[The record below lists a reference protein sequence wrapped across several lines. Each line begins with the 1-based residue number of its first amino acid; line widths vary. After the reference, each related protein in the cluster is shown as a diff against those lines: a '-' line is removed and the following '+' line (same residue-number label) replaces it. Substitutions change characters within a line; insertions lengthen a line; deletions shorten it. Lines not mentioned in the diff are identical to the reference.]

1 MAQTD
6 RKTRATDP
14 AGDKSV
20 REAQGGVTKL
30 QGQNWLLVSASAEE
44 EKRAS
49 AGNQGIQIPTFFA
62 LLASV
67 FAIVG
72 AVALFINPRFDD
84 VNQNINRLE
93 SRISEFEAGLTKLE
107 DEVTKLDGKLS
118 AIGHMFVIAFQDGQ
132 LDAEEITSIWQQA
145 SQ

>member
-1 MAQTD
+1 MAQTEGN
-6 RKTRATDP
+6 TRATDS

-20 REAQGGVTKL
+20 REAQDGVAKL
-30 QGQNWLLVSASAEE
+30 QGQNWLLVPASAEDV
-44 EKRAS
+44 KRTS

-93 SRISEFEAGLTKLE
+93 SRISVFEAGVTNLE
-107 DEVTKLDGKLS
+107 GEMTKLDGKLS
-118 AIGHMFVIAFQDGQ
+118 AIGNMFVIAFQDGQ
-132 LDAEEITSIWQQA
+132 LDADEITSIWQQA

>member
-1 MAQTD
+1 MAQTE

-20 REAQGGVTKL
+20 REAQGGVAKL
-30 QGQNWLLVSASAEE
+30 QGQNWLLVPASAED
-44 EKRAS
+44 EKRTS
-49 AGNQGIQIPTFFA
+49 VGNQGIQFSTFVA

-84 VNQNINRLE
+84 VNRNIDRLE
-93 SRISEFEAGLTKLE
+93 SSISEFEAGLTNLE

-118 AIGHMFVIAFQDGQ
+118 AIGSMFVIAFQDGQ

>member
-1 MAQTD
+1 MTQTE

-14 AGDKSV
+14 AGDESV
-20 REAQGGVTKL
+20 HETQGGITKL
-30 QGQNWLLVSASAEE
+30 QGQNWLLVPASAEDD
-44 EKRAS
+44 KRRS
-49 AGNQGIQIPTFFA
+49 AGNQGIQIPTFLA

-93 SRISEFEAGLTKLE
+93 SRISEVEAGLTNLE
-107 DEVTKLDGKLS
+107 GEATKLDGKLS
-118 AIGHMFVIAFQDGQ
+118 AIGNMFVIAFQDGQ
-132 LDAEEITSIWQQA
+132 LNAEEISSIWQQA